1 MFYSANVMRGH
12 IAGVQTIMREM
23 YMPKAVYVHCWTHRL
38 HLVIVDVCRVVPFVD
53 DFFSLVSKLYTY
65 FTKSG
70 VTNKYFRDA
79 QEQLDLG
86 KFDGMLF
93 HFTLITEIGMGNARL
108 SYFSSIPFSQIY
120 RSVSL

>member
-1 MFYSANVMRGH
+1 MRGH
-12 IAGVQTIMREM
+12 IAGVQTIMRQI

-65 FTKSG
+65 FTKFG

-79 QEQLDLG
+79 QEYLELG
-86 KFDGMLF
+86 KLDGTLS
-93 HFTLITEIGMGNARL
+93 HFALIVEIGKRNASL
-108 SYFSSIPFSQIY
+108 SYFSSIAFSEMY
-120 RSVSL
+120 WRVSA

>member
-1 MFYSANVMRGH
+1 MRGH
-12 IAGVQTIMREM
+12 VAGVQTIMRQM

-79 QEQLDLG
+79 QEYLELG
-86 KFDGMLF
+86 KFDGILS
-93 HFTLITEIGMGNARL
+93 HFALIIEIRKMNTHL
-108 SYFSSIPFSQIY
+108 SYLSSIACSQMY
-120 RSVSL
+120 WRVSP

>member
-1 MFYSANVMRGH
+1 MRGH
-12 IAGVQTIMREM
+12 IAGVQTIMRQM

-79 QEQLDLG
+79 QEHLDLG
-86 KFDGMLF
+86 NFDVISF
-93 HFTLITEIGMGNARL
+93 HFALITDVRKGNVRI
-108 SYFSSIPFSQIY
+108 SYFSSILFSQI
-120 RSVSL
+120 